1 VNKFFFYIDK
11 FKFGIIAVFA
21 MYIGIFVY
29 LQMKTYTQYF
39 PIQSFFEEPA
49 LEIPKEEVEVKPE
62 NIEVPSDFKM
72 GELKNVSRDMNDT
85 RERSNKDW
93 YQNKSTSDV
102 EQSVKDYEKR
112 LYEESGGEAK
122 RKAIQKEID
131 ERKKQNTN
139 KSAITP
145 KDANTNTQG
154 GNKAAAGSV
163 MVDWSLSGRTAHQ
176 NNNWYVRNPGY
187 TCGYGSSGKVS
198 VQITVNQNGDVIIAS
213 ATGSSGANDCMIQ
226 QALKY
231 AKLSRFNYSSS
242 ASKTQSGTIIYTFV
256 GQ

>member
-1 VNKFFFYIDK
+1 VNKFFYYIDK

-21 MYIGIFVY
+21 IYIGIFVY
-29 LQMKTYTQYF
+29 LQMTTYTQYF
-39 PIQSFFEEPA
+39 PITSFFEEPA
-49 LEIPKEEVEVKPE
+49 LEIPEEEVEVKPE
-62 NIEVPSDFKM
+62 NIEVPSDFKA
-72 GELKNVSRDMNDT
+72 GDVKNVSRDMNDT
-85 RERSNKDW
+85 RERSEKDW
-93 YQNKSTSDV
+93 SQNKSASDV

-112 LYEESGGEAK
+112 LYEETGGEAK
-122 RKAIQKEID
+122 RKAIQKEMD
-131 ERKKQNTN
+131 ERKKQNAN
-139 KSAITP
+139 KSTTTS
-145 KDANTNTQG
+145 KETNTTQG

-198 VQITVNQNGDVIIAS
+198 VQIVVNQNGDVVSAT
-213 ATGSSGANDCMIQ
+213 ATGSASANDCMVQ

-242 ASKTQSGTIIYTFV
+242 SPKTQTGTIVYTFV

>member
-1 VNKFFFYIDK
+1 
-11 FKFGIIAVFA
+11 

-187 TCGYGSSGKVS
+187 TCGFGSSGKVS

>member
-1 VNKFFFYIDK
+1 
-11 FKFGIIAVFA
+11 

-62 NIEVPSDFKM
+62 NIEVPTDFKT
-72 GELKNVSRDMNDT
+72 GDLKNVSRDMNDT

-93 YQNKSTSDV
+93 YQNKSASDV

-131 ERKKQNTN
+131 DRKKQNAN
-139 KSAITP
+139 NSATTP
-145 KDANTNTQG
+145 KETNATQG

-198 VQITVNQNGDVIIAS
+198 VQIAVNQNGDVISAN